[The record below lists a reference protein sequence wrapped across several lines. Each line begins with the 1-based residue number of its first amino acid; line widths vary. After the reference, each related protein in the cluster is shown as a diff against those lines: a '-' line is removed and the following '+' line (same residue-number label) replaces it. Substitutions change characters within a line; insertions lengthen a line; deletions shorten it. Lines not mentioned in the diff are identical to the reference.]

1 MKVKP
6 TKTLAFIAP
15 NKDQL
20 TINRLDN
27 TIEIRLNGNLIASAT
42 ADEFKERVDN
52 LLQKTRQEL

>member
-1 MKVKP
+1 MSDKP

-20 TINRLDN
+20 IINRIDDI
-27 TIEIRLNGNLIASAT
+27 IEIRLNGNLIART
-42 ADEFKERVDN
+42 TTVEFKERVVN